1 MRRRRFRFENSTVED
16 GVEKMT
22 LRCLRGGARH
32 EVINPRLSDEAM
44 AQVQEEVF
52 NVLGWK

>member
-1 MRRRRFRFENSTVED
+1 
-16 GVEKMT
+16 MT
-22 LRCLRGGARH
+22 LRCLRTNATH
-32 EVINPRLSDEAM
+32 EVVNPRLNDAEM